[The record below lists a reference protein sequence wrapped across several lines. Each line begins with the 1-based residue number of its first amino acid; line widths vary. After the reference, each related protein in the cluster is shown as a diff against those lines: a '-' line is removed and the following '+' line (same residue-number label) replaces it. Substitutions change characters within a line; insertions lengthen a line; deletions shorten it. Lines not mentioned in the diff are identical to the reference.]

1 LEVTKAC
8 TAAGVRKHDPN
19 KGGAEAFY
27 DLPPGLKEP
36 SPGKKAPFR
45 TRALW
50 FLRNE
55 LDGNFPIKESGDG
68 RELLLVTE
76 GITPIATSSGSG
88 EDDVNLVLLAQ
99 YYPGTPDPEYVD
111 SCDQSTILVNIHN
124 RKVFAFFDE
133 MAEVGEPAVVYEF
146 PLPNVLFMF
155 EESQLLP

>member
-8 TAAGVRKHDPN
+8 TAAGIRKHDPN

-76 GITPIATSSGSG
+76 GITTVATSAGTG
-88 EDDVNLVLLAQ
+88 ELDVDLVLLAQ
-99 YYPGTPDPEYVD
+99 YHPGKPIPEFENY
-111 SCDQSTILVNIHN
+111 CDQETILVNIHN
-124 RKVFAFFDE
+124 KKVFAFFDE
-133 MAEVGEPAVVYEF
+133 MAEEGEPAVAYEISF
-146 PLPNVLFMF
+146 PNVLFMF
-155 EESQLLP
+155 EES